1 MLPIPFIGS
10 VVIKYK
16 ECLTIKYPL
25 TAMIDYVKYREYL
38 NELLRMYRENK
49 SLAGM
54 GKVAKRYGV
63 TALTKEFFFEKG
75 FHTRDNEFTPAEV
88 KVIRDEVS
96 KVRSLKG
103 ASRYIGGNVSKSDGV
118 SPTDMRFAD
127 VKLPDGFELVQI
139 CEDGDYRYALKC
151 DSAID
156 NASCC
161 MCYINA
167 FRSKKERDLCDEL
180 SRVLKDRVIE
190 LYAGRV
196 PLPCVDGDMDYAPL
210 YMAKCSNDGTCYFLA
225 SSACILVG
233 LAWICSDLEKE
244 NKPK

>member
-1 MLPIPFIGS
+1 
-10 VVIKYK
+10 
-16 ECLTIKYPL
+16 
-25 TAMIDYVKYREYL
+25 MIDYAKYGEYL
-38 NELLRMYRENK
+38 NELVRMYRENK

-54 GKVAKRYGV
+54 SKVAKRYGV
-63 TALTKEFFFEKG
+63 TALTKEYFFEKG
-75 FHTRDNEFTPAEV
+75 FNTRDKEFTLEEV
-88 KVIRDEVS
+88 KEIRDEVS
-96 KVRSLKG
+96 KVRCLNR
-103 ASRYIGGNVSKSDGV
+103 ASRYINDDDKKKGYDINATNATTDGNTFKSRL
-118 SPTDMRFAD
+118 TDLKM
-127 VKLPDGFELVQI
+127 PYGFELVQI
-139 CEDGDYRYALKC
+139 CKDGDYRYALKC

-161 MCYINA
+161 MYYIDV
-167 FRSKKERDLCDEL
+167 FRSKKERELYDEL
-180 SRVLKDRVIE
+180 SKVLNDAVVE

-196 PLPCVDGDMDYAPL
+196 PLPCVGGDMDYAPL

>member
-1 MLPIPFIGS
+1 M
-10 VVIKYK
+10 V
-16 ECLTIKYPL
+16 
-25 TAMIDYVKYREYL
+25 DYVKYREYL
-38 NELLRMYRENK
+38 NELVRMYRSNK

-54 GKVAKRYGV
+54 SKVAKRYGV
-63 TALTKEFFFEKG
+63 TALTKEYFFEKG
-75 FHTRDNEFTPAEV
+75 FNTRDKEFTLEEV
-88 KVIRDEVS
+88 KAIRDEVS
-96 KVRSLKG
+96 KYRFMKG
-103 ASRYIGGNVSKSDGV
+103 ASRYIKEDDKRGGDDCGDVSCD
-118 SPTDMRFAD
+118 AD
-127 VKLPDGFELVQI
+127 FILMDCRVPAGFELVQI
-139 CEDGDYRYALKC
+139 CKEGDYRYALKC

-161 MCYINA
+161 MYYIDV
-167 FRSKKERDLCDEL
+167 FRSKKERELYDEL
-180 SRVLKDRVIE
+180 SKVLNDAVVE

-196 PLPCVDGDMDYAPL
+196 PLPCVGGDMDYAPL

>member
-1 MLPIPFIGS
+1 
-10 VVIKYK
+10 
-16 ECLTIKYPL
+16 
-25 TAMIDYVKYREYL
+25 MIDYAKYGEYL
-38 NELLRMYRENK
+38 NELVRMYKENK

-54 GKVAKRYGV
+54 SKVAKRYGV
-63 TALTKEFFFEKG
+63 TALTKEYFFEKG
-75 FHTRDNEFTPAEV
+75 FNTRDKEFTLEEV
-88 KVIRDEVS
+88 KEIRDEVS
-96 KVRSLKG
+96 KYRFMKG
-103 ASRYIGGNVSKSDGV
+103 ASRYIKEGDDCGNVSSD
-118 SPTDMRFAD
+118 AD
-127 VKLPDGFELVQI
+127 FILMDGRVPVGFELVQI
-139 CEDGDYRYALKC
+139 CKEGDYRYALKC

-161 MCYINA
+161 MYYIDV
-167 FRSKKERDLCDEL
+167 FRSKKERELYDEL
-180 SRVLKDRVIE
+180 SKVLNDAVVE

-196 PLPCVDGDMDYAPL
+196 PLPCVGGDMDYAPL

>member
-1 MLPIPFIGS
+1 
-10 VVIKYK
+10 
-16 ECLTIKYPL
+16 
-25 TAMIDYVKYREYL
+25 MIDYVKYREYL
-38 NELLRMYRENK
+38 NELVRMYKENR

-54 GKVAKRYGV
+54 SKVAKRYGV
-63 TALTKEFFFEKG
+63 TALTKEYFFEKG
-75 FHTRDNEFTPAEV
+75 FNTRDKEFTLEEV
-88 KVIRDEVS
+88 KAIRDEVS
-96 KVRSLKG
+96 KVRYMKG
-103 ASRYIGGNVSKSDGV
+103 ASRYIKEDDRKKGYDINVTNATTDGNTFKSRLSDLK
-118 SPTDMRFAD
+118 M
-127 VKLPDGFELVQI
+127 PDGFELVQI
-139 CEDGDYRYALKC
+139 CKEGDYRYALKC

-161 MCYINA
+161 MYYIDV
-167 FRSKKERDLCDEL
+167 FRSKKERELYDEL
-180 SRVLKDRVIE
+180 SKVLNDAVVE

-196 PLPCVDGDMDYAPL
+196 PLPCVSGDMDYAPL

>member
-1 MLPIPFIGS
+1 
-10 VVIKYK
+10 
-16 ECLTIKYPL
+16 
-25 TAMIDYVKYREYL
+25 MIDYAKYGEYL
-38 NELLRMYRENK
+38 NELVRMYRENK

-63 TALTKEFFFEKG
+63 TALTKEYFFEKG
-75 FHTRDNEFTPAEV
+75 FNTRDKEFTLEEV
-88 KVIRDEVS
+88 KEIRDEVS
-96 KVRSLKG
+96 KVRCLNR
-103 ASRYIGGNVSKSDGV
+103 ASRYINDDDKKKGYDINATNATTDGNTFKSRL
-118 SPTDMRFAD
+118 TDLKM
-127 VKLPDGFELVQI
+127 PYGFELVQI
-139 CEDGDYRYALKC
+139 CKEGDYRYALKC

-161 MCYINA
+161 MYYIDV
-167 FRSKKERDLCDEL
+167 FRSKKERELYDEL
-180 SRVLKDRVIE
+180 SKVLNDAVVE
-190 LYAGRV
+190 LYACRV
-196 PLPCVDGDMDYAPL
+196 PLPCVGGDMDYAPL

>member
-1 MLPIPFIGS
+1 M
-10 VVIKYK
+10 V
-16 ECLTIKYPL
+16 
-25 TAMIDYVKYREYL
+25 DYVKYKEYL
-38 NELLRMYRENK
+38 NELVRMYRSNK

-54 GKVAKRYGV
+54 SKVAKRYGV
-63 TALTKEFFFEKG
+63 TALTKEYFFEKG
-75 FHTRDNEFTPAEV
+75 FNTRDKEFTLEEV
-88 KVIRDEVS
+88 KEIRDEVS
-96 KVRSLKG
+96 KYRFMKG
-103 ASRYIGGNVSKSDGV
+103 ASRYIKEDDKKKGDYVNVGS
-118 SPTDMRFAD
+118 TDAD
-127 VKLPDGFELVQI
+127 LRAFDSELPLGLPYGFELVQI
-139 CEDGDYRYALKC
+139 CKEGDYRYALKC

-161 MCYINA
+161 MYYIDV
-167 FRSKKERDLCDEL
+167 FRSKKERELYDEL
-180 SRVLKDRVIE
+180 SKVLNDTVVK

-196 PLPCVDGDMDYAPL
+196 PLPCVGGDMDYAPL

>member
-1 MLPIPFIGS
+1 M
-10 VVIKYK
+10 V
-16 ECLTIKYPL
+16 
-25 TAMIDYVKYREYL
+25 DYVKYREYL
-38 NELLRMYRENK
+38 NELVRMYRENK

-54 GKVAKRYGV
+54 SKVAKRYGV
-63 TALTKEFFFEKG
+63 TALTKEYFFEKG
-75 FHTRDNEFTPAEV
+75 FNTRDKEFTLEEV
-88 KVIRDEVS
+88 KEIRDEVS
-96 KVRSLKG
+96 KVRCLNR
-103 ASRYIGGNVSKSDGV
+103 ASRYINDDDNKKGYDINGTNATTDGNTFKSRL
-118 SPTDMRFAD
+118 TDLKM
-127 VKLPDGFELVQI
+127 PYGFELVQI
-139 CEDGDYRYALKC
+139 CKDGDYRYALKC

-161 MCYINA
+161 MYYIDV
-167 FRSKKERDLCDEL
+167 FRSKKERELYDEL
-180 SRVLKDRVIE
+180 SKVLNDAVVE

-196 PLPCVDGDMDYAPL
+196 PLPCVGGDMDYAPL

>member
-1 MLPIPFIGS
+1 
-10 VVIKYK
+10 
-16 ECLTIKYPL
+16 
-25 TAMIDYVKYREYL
+25 MIDYAKYGEYL
-38 NELLRMYRENK
+38 NELVRMYRENR

-54 GKVAKRYGV
+54 SKIAKRYGV
-63 TALTKEFFFEKG
+63 TALTKEYFFEKG
-75 FHTRDNEFTPAEV
+75 FHVRDREFTPAEV
-88 KVIRDEVS
+88 REIRDEVS
-96 KVRSLKG
+96 KVRCLKR
-103 ASRYIGGNVSKSDGV
+103 ASRYINDDDNKKGYDINVTNATSDGNTFK
-118 SPTDMRFAD
+118 SRLAD
-127 VKLPDGFELVQI
+127 LKMPYGFELVQI
-139 CEDGDYRYALKC
+139 CKEGDYRYALKC

-161 MCYINA
+161 MYYIDA
-167 FRSKKERDLCDEL
+167 FRSKKERELYDEL
-180 SRVLKDRVIE
+180 SKVLNDTVVE

-196 PLPCVDGDMDYAPL
+196 PLPCVGGDMDYAPL

>member
-1 MLPIPFIGS
+1 
-10 VVIKYK
+10 
-16 ECLTIKYPL
+16 
-25 TAMIDYVKYREYL
+25 MIDYAKYGEYL
-38 NELLRMYRENK
+38 NELVRMYRENK

-63 TALTKEFFFEKG
+63 TALTKEYFFEKG
-75 FHTRDNEFTPAEV
+75 FNTRNKEFTLEEV
-88 KVIRDEVS
+88 KEIRDEVS
-96 KVRSLKG
+96 KVRCLNR
-103 ASRYIGGNVSKSDGV
+103 ASRYINDDDKKKGYDINATNATTDGNTFKSRL
-118 SPTDMRFAD
+118 TDLKM
-127 VKLPDGFELVQI
+127 PYGFELVQI
-139 CEDGDYRYALKC
+139 CKDGDYRYALKC

-161 MCYINA
+161 MYYIDV
-167 FRSKKERDLCDEL
+167 FRSKKERELYDEL
-180 SRVLKDRVIE
+180 SKVLNDAVVE

-196 PLPCVDGDMDYAPL
+196 PLPCVGGDMDYAPL

>member
-1 MLPIPFIGS
+1 
-10 VVIKYK
+10 
-16 ECLTIKYPL
+16 
-25 TAMIDYVKYREYL
+25 MIDYVKYREYL

-54 GKVAKRYGV
+54 SKVAKRYGV
-63 TALTKEFFFEKG
+63 TALTKEFFFERG

-118 SPTDMRFAD
+118 SPTDIRFAD
-127 VKLPDGFELVQI
+127 VKLPKGFELVQI
-139 CEDGDYRYALKC
+139 CKEGDYRYALKC

-161 MCYINA
+161 MYYIDV
-167 FRSKKERDLCDEL
+167 FRSKKERELYDEL
-180 SRVLKDRVIE
+180 SKVLNDAVVE

-196 PLPCVDGDMDYAPL
+196 PLPCVNGDMSYAPL
-210 YMAKCSNDGTCYFLA
+210 YMAKCANNGVSYFI
-225 SSACILVG
+225 SSSPVILTG
-233 LAWICSDLEKE
+233 LAWICKSLEKE
-244 NKPK
+244 GWK

>member
-1 MLPIPFIGS
+1 
-10 VVIKYK
+10 
-16 ECLTIKYPL
+16 
-25 TAMIDYVKYREYL
+25 MIDYVKYREYL
-38 NELLRMYRENK
+38 NELVRMYKENR

-54 GKVAKRYGV
+54 SKVAKRYGV
-63 TALTKEFFFEKG
+63 TALTKEYFFEKG
-75 FHTRDNEFTPAEV
+75 FNTRDKEFTLEEV
-88 KVIRDEVS
+88 KAIRDEVS
-96 KVRSLKG
+96 KVRYMKG
-103 ASRYIGGNVSKSDGV
+103 ASRYIKEDDEKKGYDINVANTTTDGNTFES
-118 SPTDMRFAD
+118 RLAD
-127 VKLPDGFELVQI
+127 IKMPYGFELVQI
-139 CEDGDYRYALKC
+139 CKEGDYRYALKC

-161 MCYINA
+161 MYYIDV
-167 FRSKKERDLCDEL
+167 FRSKKERELYDEL
-180 SRVLKDRVIE
+180 SKVLNDAVVE

-196 PLPCVDGDMDYAPL
+196 PLPCVSGDMDYAPL

>member
-1 MLPIPFIGS
+1 M
-10 VVIKYK
+10 V
-16 ECLTIKYPL
+16 
-25 TAMIDYVKYREYL
+25 DYVKYREYL
-38 NELLRMYRENK
+38 NELVRMYRENK

-63 TALTKEFFFEKG
+63 TALTKEYFFEKG
-75 FHTRDNEFTPAEV
+75 FNTRDKEFTLEEV
-88 KVIRDEVS
+88 KEIRDEVS
-96 KVRSLKG
+96 KVRCLNR
-103 ASRYIGGNVSKSDGV
+103 ASRYINDDDKKKGYDINATNATTDGNTFKSRL
-118 SPTDMRFAD
+118 TDLKM
-127 VKLPDGFELVQI
+127 PYGFELVQI
-139 CEDGDYRYALKC
+139 CKDGDYRYALKC

-161 MCYINA
+161 MYYIDV
-167 FRSKKERDLCDEL
+167 FRSKKERELYDEL
-180 SRVLKDRVIE
+180 SKVLNDAVVE

-196 PLPCVDGDMDYAPL
+196 PLPCVGGDMDYAPL

>member
-1 MLPIPFIGS
+1 
-10 VVIKYK
+10 
-16 ECLTIKYPL
+16 
-25 TAMIDYVKYREYL
+25 MIDYAKYGEYL
-38 NELLRMYRENK
+38 NELVRMYRENK

-54 GKVAKRYGV
+54 SKVAKRYGV
-63 TALTKEFFFEKG
+63 TALTKEYFFEKG
-75 FHTRDNEFTPAEV
+75 FNTRDKEFTPDEV

-96 KVRSLKG
+96 KYRFMKG
-103 ASRYIGGNVSKSDGV
+103 ASRYIKVDDNKESDDCGNVDSD
-118 SPTDMRFAD
+118 AD
-127 VKLPDGFELVQI
+127 FILMDGRVPVGFELVQI
-139 CEDGDYRYALKC
+139 CKEGDYRYALKC

-161 MCYINA
+161 MYYIDA
-167 FRSKKERDLCDEL
+167 FRSKKERELYDEL
-180 SRVLKDRVIE
+180 SKVLNDTVVE

-196 PLPCVDGDMDYAPL
+196 PLPCVGGDMDYAPL